1 MIEFMTAISISFAQ
15 EASPEISRWRR
26 DRVESCRDMQTGL
39 FILGGK
45 LGRPDTDR
53 EAAALEARTIHSDC
67 NAAAIDM
74 LGDPWTA
81 PCGQLMLRIAAH
93 AGGLEEAHLGRRS
106 ADEIP
111 SLIYPEAISHS
122 QRCHQIIKG
131 EQP

>member
-1 MIEFMTAISISFAQ
+1 MIEVLAAISMSTSPQAGSYISQ
-15 EASPEISRWRR
+15 WRR
-26 DRVESCRDMQTGL
+26 DRVEFCRDMQTGL

-53 EAAALEARTIHSDC
+53 EASAIEARSIHDDC
-67 NAAAIDM
+67 NGAAIDM

-93 AGGLEEAHLGRRS
+93 AGGLGEAHLGRRS

-111 SLIYPEAISHS
+111 SFIYPQAISHS
-122 QRCHQIIKG
+122 QRCHQIIEG